1 MDTLTISAKPVAQRL
16 VEQVQAFYQPYV
28 TVETRH
34 SFKESSG
41 YSKAEWLQNTLEET
55 QLKHRMWSDL
65 YSIFGFNFLKRR
77 SDATASYIKHL
88 TYQIQLLQQ
97 NS

>member
-1 MDTLTISAKPVAQRL
+1 METSFIIAKPFSQRL

-28 TVETRH
+28 TVENRH
-34 SFKESSG
+34 SFKEIEG
-41 YSKAEWLQNTLEET
+41 YSKAEWLRDTLEET
-55 QLKHRMWSDL
+55 QLKNRMWTDL
-65 YSIFGFNFLKRR
+65 HSIFGLNFLKRR

-88 TYQIQLLQQ
+88 TYQIQLQQ